1 MITAPEF
8 KRKKAHDYDSLSI
21 GVFGTGEL
29 ARVAEH
35 YIRNRSQLFSSYIYS
50 RDIDNGIVDIYD
62 AMQIEDLEIWRTVDS
77 QYIKMDDHTTLPFNG
92 LEVDKKSVLFMPI
105 GYKNCNK
112 TREEKTNQ
120 AKEKGFNI
128 MSFIDSKANIHS
140 DTKIEEGCW
149 IQEGCNVQ
157 TGSTIGN
164 GTIMW
169 ASSHVGHG
177 SSVGDFCWITTHATI
192 CGEVNIDNNTF
203 IGANAVITPGVYIG
217 KRCIIGSGAIITK
230 DLPDDSVALEGRNNI
245 IAKKSYEIEMR

>member
-1 MITAPEF
+1 MTDYIYAPEYCRTF
-8 KRKKAHDYDSLSI
+8 TSFNHTRSSFRPIIFSTRELS
-21 GVFGTGEL
+21 
-29 ARVAEH
+29 RVAEF
-35 YIRNRSQLFSSYIYS
+35 YLKKFYSEKQNELNEYLIIKTVDSSYIKS
-50 RDIDNGIVDIYD
+50 DESDIIPFEKLQVRD
-62 AMQIEDLEIWRTVDS
+62 
-77 QYIKMDDHTTLPFNG
+77 
-92 LEVDKKSVLFMPI
+92 SVKANIFIPI

-112 TREEKTNQ
+112 IREEKTKQ
-120 AKEKGFNI
+120 AKEKGLFI
-128 MSFIDSKANIHS
+128 MSLHDSKANIHS
-140 DTKIEEGCW
+140 DTKVGEGCW

-177 SSVGDFCWITTHATI
+177 SNIGDFCWVTTHATI

-230 DLPDDSVALEGRNNI
+230 DLPDDSVAIEGRNNI
-245 IAKKSYEIEMR
+245 IAKKSYEIDMR